1 MKTHELR
8 KKEKKPS
15 TKKIARIVNAFA
27 IIWGVVLFAIVI
39 CLFTKTDWPAILLYL
54 CMGLTYIGGL
64 LLFRRVIE
72 RSRYK
77 KDFEEANREFEKAEE
92 MKSAKNERPGFRSL
106 AIVAVVAM
114 EANNYGRK
122 SL

>member
-1 MKTHELR
+1 M
-8 KKEKKPS
+8 KEKKTS
-15 TKKIARIVNAFA
+15 VKKITRIVNAFA
-27 IIWGVVLFAIVI
+27 FIWGVVLFAIVI
-39 CLFTKTDWPAILLYL
+39 LLRAKTDWPAFLLYL

-64 LLFRRVIE
+64 ILFRIVIE

-106 AIVAVVAM
+106 VIVVVVAM
-114 EANNYGRK
+114 ILAISNET
-122 SL
+122 S